1 MDEYTR
7 HLSQSEKTSGFQV
20 FTNKLENVF
29 RKEEHDWKM
38 VYLARTEGSS
48 SAEISW
54 KFDFRGRCLSSLL
67 MGIMF
72 HAACTTDKNIW
83 D

>member
-7 HLSQSEKTSGFQV
+7 HLSQSEKTRGFQV

-38 VYLARTEGSS
+38 VYLARTEGRS

-54 KFDFRGRCLSSLL
+54 KFDFKGRFD
-67 MGIMF
+67 GN
-72 HAACTTDKNIW
+72 HVPCTTDKNMRF
-83 D
+83 